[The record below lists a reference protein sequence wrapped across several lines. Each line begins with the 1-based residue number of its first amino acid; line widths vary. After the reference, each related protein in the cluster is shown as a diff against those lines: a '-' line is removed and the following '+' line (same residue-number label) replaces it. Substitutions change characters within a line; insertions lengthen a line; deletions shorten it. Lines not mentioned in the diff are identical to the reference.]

1 MQVLILCELGLKTPI
16 HAPKI
21 NCFGGLKN
29 RGMVVRCWPNELV
42 LTFGS
47 CYLYATFGENR
58 WRNATVRVQTD
69 RQTDGHTHW
78 QRQTGFIICPVL
90 YAIAMGQITR
100 FFYKKKTVLLFQP
113 VYAVVYKCTLKLC
126 LFYCRSTVLYIWS
139 YRFACTSL
147 PAIKRGLS
155 FYGYLIITTLPR

>member
-1 MQVLILCELGLKTPI
+1 MQVIIFCELGFETPI

-21 NCFGGLKN
+21 GGLGAKY
-29 RGMVVRCWPNELV
+29 GKGWCDVDPNELV
-42 LTFGS
+42 LTYGVVPS
-47 CYLYATFGENR
+47 VPLLVKVDQEMRPWVWG
-58 WRNATVRVQTD
+58 QTD